1 MCLYFSFIFCFPGE
15 FLRLVFK
22 LSHLFFHYFYP
33 VIQIVY
39 WIFISK
45 IKILTSKSLVGYYGY
60 NILYPLCLSNDFNFS
75 YSNILFFLLLI
86 SWSSWYQ
93 LIYLLSLVLTFIV
106 LASLKYLMN
115 LGESSY
121 LYFWFPLA
129 YRWKP
134 ASKCCWRGMEYML
147 GSVSQSLNSWLLEP
161 VWEHQP
167 HEALWFLFEQKP
179 ALPMYCLPWQNRE
192 GWGVEDIS
200 PVRRGSHS
208 GPRRPSC
215 PEDLA
220 SGQGAF
226 PISHSLLC
234 FSAFLQTFPASVW
247 FHLPFVPLR
256 SQLPI
261 LVWETSIKPLT
272 FHSGC
277 GVFFQELYLLSIT
290 STDMGKNEC
299 SMCAQIPFWSSL
311 WQLIQN
317 CLPTIAHEIDTSP
330 RQYLHLW
337 NNGYKMGLGFNAGWS
352 VERMNS
358 YHS

>member
-22 LSHLFFHYFYP
+22 LSHLFFHYFHP

-167 HEALWFLFEQKP
+167 HEALWFLFKQKP
-179 ALPMYCLPWQNRE
+179 TLPMYCLPWQNSRRV
-192 GWGVEDIS
+192 GSWRHFSCQARLPLWTQKPLLSWG
-200 PVRRGSHS
+200 PGLRTG
-208 GPRRPSC
+208 GLPYQPQ
-215 PEDLA
+215 P
-220 SGQGAF
+220 
-226 PISHSLLC
+226 PLLQC
-234 FSAFLQTFPASVW
+234 FSADISCFCLISSAFCPSEIPASHTSLGNINKTPYFPLWLWGFLPRTLPLVYH
-247 FHLPFVPLR
+247 FHRYGEKWVLNV
-256 SQLPI
+256 
-261 LVWETSIKPLT
+261 
-272 FHSGC
+272 
-277 GVFFQELYLLSIT
+277 
-290 STDMGKNEC
+290 C
-299 SMCAQIPFWSSL
+299 SDTL
-311 WQLIQN
+311 LIQSLAIN
-317 CLPTIAHEIDTSP
+317 SKLPTDYCP
-330 RQYLHLW
+330 WNRHL
-337 NNGYKMGLGFNAGWS
+337 S
-352 VERMNS
+352 
-358 YHS
+358 